1 MTARK
6 PESLVAMEM
15 WSNATARD
23 ALAKSAPGQRKT
35 DRLIVKM
42 YRDLWDQGMWDSRIG
57 APMCWMEDGTLGNGH
72 HRASFIAELP
82 DGVEV
87 PVLVSYRVPMK
98 MLVYMDGGK
107 NRTLGHHLNYSFP
120 DRSPHQC
127 VRAASIATIAMT
139 YTGPGKLPRVDVRP
153 DPHKAVIWA
162 VQRGDRL
169 FRSVVWAG
177 RIKSAE
183 DGRLGT
189 VMTERTIG
197 FVLFLLDSEEAYEF
211 FNLLA
216 QREFQSR
223 HDPRAEMTEY
233 FGKERNAF
241 ARGTQGRDATLKR
254 IANLLECWESARL
267 GRHWRPWDGTE
278 AGFRHPQVTH
288 QRELVA

>member
-1 MTARK
+1 MEVWTNKTAR
-6 PESLVAMEM
+6 A
-15 WSNATARD
+15 
-23 ALAKSAPGQRKT
+23 ALAKSAPGQRKV

-42 YRDLWDQGMWDSRIG
+42 YRDLWDLDLWDSRIG

-87 PVLVSYRVPMK
+87 RVLVAYRVPMR

-127 VRAASIATIAMT
+127 IRVASITTIAMA
-139 YTGPGKLPRVDVRP
+139 YNGPGRLPRVDVRP
-153 DPHKAVIWA
+153 DPHRAVSWA
-162 VQRGDRL
+162 VQHGDRL
-169 FRSVVWAG
+169 FRAVEWAG
-177 RIKSAE
+177 RIKSVE
-183 DGRLGT
+183 EGRIGT

-197 FVLFLLDSEEAYEF
+197 FVLYLLDSEEAYEF
-211 FNLLA
+211 FNRLA
-216 QREFQSR
+216 HRDFQSR

-241 ARGTQGRDATLKR
+241 PRGTQGRDATIKR
-254 IANLLECWESARL
+254 IANLLECWEASRL
-267 GRHWRPWDGTE
+267 NRRWRPWDGTE
-278 AGFRHPQVTH
+278 SGFRHPQITH
-288 QRELVA
+288 QTELIA